1 VLEEIHELL
10 SSYRIILQ
18 TGNNLTYKDYEKALE
33 IKSNLSDEK
42 QQMFLPVKYIDDKS
56 IGYVYHN
63 MDLLLGRAGANTVYE
78 MGVLAKPSIFIPIP
92 WVTNNEQFENAK
104 SLRDLGLSE
113 IIDEKD
119 FKDIDLKKKIDIE
132 AKRLPTEKF
141 NKDLLQNKFPTNAV
155 EKVLNDMYT

>member
-1 VLEEIHELL
+1 
-10 SSYRIILQ
+10 
-18 TGNNLTYKDYEKALE
+18 
-33 IKSNLSDEK
+33 
-42 QQMFLPVKYIDDKS
+42 
-56 IGYVYHN
+56 
-63 MDLLLGRAGANTVYE
+63 LGRAGANTVYE
-78 MGVLAKPSIFIPIP
+78 MCVLAKPSIFIPIP